1 MTTKYDITIPEY
13 ISITEIN
20 DGLLIQDSRTNLA
33 SKIKE
38 IKWLDKEHINGNLK
52 MVLHEFD
59 KKYNKS
65 LPIEKRKGTNTPTD
79 FTCPHCFTKDKPEI
93 IKKPKIG
100 RFSAGIWYARREYID
115 VDLQNVYKC
124 TVCKNEFT
132 QEELNNKKFEVD
144 KTNKHQILF
153 EQLQDK
159 IITDKEYDDKRF
171 ELEMGMTKAEYKI
184 KEEKE
189 EKEYKQDTRFH
200 FSTKNYFILLA
211 IALVIGIILS
221 TIYPQPNLCEKYG
234 SDWKYDSGRK
244 GVRSACINSNGDIKY
259 LKTK

>member
-1 MTTKYDITIPEY
+1 MTTKYDIPIPDY
-13 ISITEIN
+13 INITEIN
-20 DGLLIQDSRTNLA
+20 DRLFIQDSRTNLA
-33 SKIKE
+33 SKIRD
-38 IKWLDKEHINGNLK
+38 IKHLDKEQINWQLES
-52 MVLHEFD
+52 VLHEFD

-144 KTNKHQILF
+144 KTNKLIILF

-171 ELEMGMTKAEYKI
+171 ELEMSMTKAEYKI
-184 KEEKE
+184 KEEKK
-189 EKEYKQDTRFH
+189 EKEYRQDTRFH
-200 FSTKNYFILLA
+200 FSTKNYLILLA
-211 IALVIGIILS
+211 IAIVITIILS
-221 TIYPQPNLCEKYG
+221 IIYPQFNLCEKYG
-234 SDWKYDSGRK
+234 NDWKYNGGYK
-244 GVRSACINSNGDIKY
+244 GFPSHCVNSNGDIKY
-259 LKTK
+259 IK